1 MSVSSTETEVTHQS
15 KVDTLSGYL
24 NEIGVKPIKVED
36 TPLYTRFI
44 LKEPDPN
51 KVVLFRGIN
60 GNQPR
65 EYFDQFP
72 YGGRLRDSEGKIHTE
87 PSLLAA
93 SNLLARE
100 PTPRNLIQW
109 FKVRKEVEPDIR
121 ETEHLLNSMLM
132 VFETPLIKGKE
143 GEVPNLERIMRFDQG
158 RIMGSNPD
166 TWYTPY
172 VSATLSPKEALGYSR
187 YRAMLV
193 LSMDASKVLPTSSD
207 EVSIKGGI
215 DKGDICE
222 IVVVKPK
229 YSERTEEEVEDLTKP
244 FKDRKGA
251 RVEGT
256 KQDIQYTKEDFD
268 SINPFLERE
277 YSEIYAKKI
286 ATRYPKLMSDPS
298 FKLEKLSGDP
308 YTDMVYSIYKHYRE
322 KDGRPLTDEDIE
334 EYKVAIPRRKY
345 RNRESYV
352 GNLPGME
359 EYK

>member
-1 MSVSSTETEVTHQS
+1 
-15 KVDTLSGYL
+15 
-24 NEIGVKPIKVED
+24 
-36 TPLYTRFI
+36 
-44 LKEPDPN
+44 
-51 KVVLFRGIN
+51 
-60 GNQPR
+60 
-65 EYFDQFP
+65 
-72 YGGRLRDSEGKIHTE
+72 
-87 PSLLAA
+87 
-93 SNLLARE
+93 
-100 PTPRNLIQW
+100 
-109 FKVRKEVEPDIR
+109 
-121 ETEHLLNSMLM
+121 
-132 VFETPLIKGKE
+132 
-143 GEVPNLERIMRFDQG
+143 MRFDQG

-215 DKGDICE
+215 DRGDICE

-229 YSERTEEEVEDLTKP
+229 YSERTDGEVEDLTKP

-268 SINPFLERE
+268 SLIPFLERE
-277 YSEIYAKKI
+277 YSEVYAKKI

-308 YTDMVYSIYKHYRE
+308 YTDMVYSIYRLYRE
-322 KDGRPLTDEDIE
+322 KDERPLTEEDME
-334 EYKVAIPRRKY
+334 EYKIAIPRRKY
-345 RNRESYV
+345 RDTESYV
-352 GNLPGME
+352 GNIAGME